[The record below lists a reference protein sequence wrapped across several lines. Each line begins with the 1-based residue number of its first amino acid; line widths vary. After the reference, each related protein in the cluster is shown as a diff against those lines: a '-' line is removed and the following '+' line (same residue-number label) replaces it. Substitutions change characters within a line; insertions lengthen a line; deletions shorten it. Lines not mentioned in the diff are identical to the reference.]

1 MLYRKLSLKLFIF
14 YYSFITNINVFVN
27 LLFFCNT
34 LKNISKIKKLTY
46 NLVLEINKIKLNIFF
61 NKKCLNK

>member
-34 LKNISKIKKLTY
+34 LKNISKIKKLREANCMFLFRY
-46 NLVLEINKIKLNIFF
+46 CNYFS
-61 NKKCLNK
+61 